1 MQKDI
6 RRLKSAVQTDAATDD
21 DSEGDD
27 RMETEEA
34 EAGQRQR
41 AQHIDL
47 DNATLFIVCFPS
59 LLGIP
64 T

>member
-6 RRLKSAVQTDAATDD
+6 RRLKSAVQTDAAMDD
-21 DSEGDD
+21 DSDGDD

>member
-59 LLGIP
+59 LLGLP

>member
-6 RRLKSAVQTDAATDD
+6 RRLKSAVKNDATTEDESD
-21 DSEGDD
+21 GDD

-47 DNATLFIVCFPS
+47 DNTTLFIVCFPS
-59 LLGIP
+59 LLDLSA
-64 T
+64 